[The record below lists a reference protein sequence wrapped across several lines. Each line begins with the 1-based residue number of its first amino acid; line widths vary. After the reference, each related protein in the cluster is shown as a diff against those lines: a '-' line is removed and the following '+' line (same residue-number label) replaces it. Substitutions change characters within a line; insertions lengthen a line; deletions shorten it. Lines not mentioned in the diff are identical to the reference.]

1 MKRSHLAFG
10 FLVVLAGFLV
20 VRWLFAEPTITA
32 NFVETPLHQVLRT
45 MERQGKVTLRT
56 NLDPDTPVTLQLH
69 RAPVVEAID
78 LLAVRLDADWRW
90 ALVVG
95 PDRGTVAQ
103 GLAIGAEG
111 RRQNLAEQGWRSF
124 FYATPWQNMVAE
136 PPDPRRFDW
145 TVEAPEEPSLTA
157 YLDQASQKL
166 PVQILVPAEWE
177 PTLGRAPRRGSL
189 RDVVAALLR
198 PARGESAEVF
208 FVTRSLWSGGERP
221 TAADATNP
229 PPMAEGTG
237 GGNRGGGGGGGGG
250 LWMQGVGNSHGNQQ
264 WLDERN
270 DRIIA
275 ALPPEEQSAAREAEK
290 LFREF
295 RESTRDLSPED
306 RRAVASNF
314 FSRPEVQQQME
325 EISANRD
332 AKRTPEQRE
341 ARYRRVVDRK
351 LQARE
356 AEGRP
361 LTARP

>member
-1 MKRSHLAFG
+1 
-10 FLVVLAGFLV
+10 
-20 VRWLFAEPTITA
+20 
-32 NFVETPLHQVLRT
+32 
-45 MERQGKVTLRT
+45 
-56 NLDPDTPVTLQLH
+56 
-69 RAPVVEAID
+69 
-78 LLAVRLDADWRW
+78 
-90 ALVVG
+90 
-95 PDRGTVAQ
+95 
-103 GLAIGAEG
+103 
-111 RRQNLAEQGWRSF
+111 
-124 FYATPWQNMVAE
+124 
-136 PPDPRRFDW
+136 
-145 TVEAPEEPSLTA
+145 
-157 YLDQASQKL
+157 
-166 PVQILVPAEWE
+166 
-177 PTLGRAPRRGSL
+177 
-189 RDVVAALLR
+189 
-198 PARGESAEVF
+198 
-208 FVTRSLWSGGERP
+208 
-221 TAADATNP
+221 
-229 PPMAEGTG
+229 
-237 GGNRGGGGGGGGG
+237 
-250 LWMQGVGNSHGNQQ
+250 MQGVGNSHGNQQ